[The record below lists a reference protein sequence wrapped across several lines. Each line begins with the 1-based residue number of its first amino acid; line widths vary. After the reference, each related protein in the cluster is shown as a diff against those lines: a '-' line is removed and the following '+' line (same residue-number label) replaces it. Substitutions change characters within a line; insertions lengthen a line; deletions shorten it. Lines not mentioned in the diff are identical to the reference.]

1 MLPKYFTIIIAA
13 KGYPDIEIVLGAGAL
28 SGDLSGSMRNMLG
41 ITSEFFNKVY
51 DGIIGRDAFGLVPIV
66 MRPKSRGRIRLKS
79 RNPFQWPLMEPNY
92 FANAEDLETLVQ
104 GAKLVVELGE
114 SDSFRKFG
122 SQFHRH
128 PFLGCES
135 YAVGSDDYWCCCI
148 KGYTSSLQHQVS

>member
-1 MLPKYFTIIIAA
+1 
-13 KGYPDIEIVLGAGAL
+13 
-28 SGDLSGSMRNMLG
+28 MLG
-41 ITSEFFNKVY
+41 ITSEFFSKVY
-51 DGIIGRDAFGLVPIV
+51 DGIIGKDAFGLVPIV

-92 FANAEDLETLVQ
+92 FDNPEDLETLVQ

-122 SQFHRH
+122 SRFHRH

-135 YAVGSDDYWCCCI
+135 YAVGSTDYWRCCI